1 MNILLLGNGFDLA
14 HKRPTK
20 YKDFIYFCCAL
31 EKIYSY
37 AGDVKLSEY
46 KEKCKEFE
54 YLNPHLK
61 SLLINAYEGRKCERI
76 IKDDGTYKDK
86 IIGLDNSFDELHGML
101 IDNAWFEYFKNCDS
115 LGEGWIDFESEIA
128 KIINVLNELKNNREK
143 SLGDDSLLYSQLE
156 LAQMLINYD
165 SWEGLSELGYY
176 DNYTFVTRLEK
187 DLDRII
193 RALEIYLARILC
205 YVPEDFKL
213 KEITDLEI
221 SRVLSFNYTDTFYR
235 LYDEN
240 KDIKYCYIH
249 GKAKGLST
257 VDTCNMVLGI
267 NEFLPDE
274 LADKD
279 MTFVYFKKYYQRIYK
294 STGAEYLEW
303 VEEIQQDLWKEKMHL
318 STLYEQDKFFDIER
332 LKNREYT
339 RVSNLYIFGHSLDV
353 TDKDVLKAL
362 ICNDNVQTH
371 IFYYRETHDDRRTL
385 KKLVANL
392 AKVIGPEELIRR
404 TGGPDKTI
412 EFIPQTV
419 ES

>member
-1 MNILLLGNGFDLA
+1 
-14 HKRPTK
+14 
-20 YKDFIYFCCAL
+20 
-31 EKIYSY
+31 
-37 AGDVKLSEY
+37 
-46 KEKCKEFE
+46 
-54 YLNPHLK
+54 
-61 SLLINAYEGRKCERI
+61 
-76 IKDDGTYKDK
+76 
-86 IIGLDNSFDELHGML
+86 
-101 IDNAWFEYFKNCDS
+101 
-115 LGEGWIDFESEIA
+115 
-128 KIINVLNELKNNREK
+128 
-143 SLGDDSLLYSQLE
+143 
-156 LAQMLINYD
+156 MLINYD

-240 KDIKYCYIH
+240 KDIQYCYIH
-249 GKAKGLST
+249 GKAKGLSA